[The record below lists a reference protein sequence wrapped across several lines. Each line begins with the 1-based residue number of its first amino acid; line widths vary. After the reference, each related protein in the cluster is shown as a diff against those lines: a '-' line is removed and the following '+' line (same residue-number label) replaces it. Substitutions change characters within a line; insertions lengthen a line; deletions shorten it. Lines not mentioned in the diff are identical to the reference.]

1 MAFGFAADDLDA
13 VAEDGGGPA
22 FSSPGFNDAH
32 AGSGQQV
39 VLSALSASE
48 AAVAK
53 NCCCGGQPR
62 DE

>member
-39 VLSALSASE
+39 VLSALPASE

-53 NCCCGGQPR
+53 NC
-62 DE
+62 